1 MALAYPAE
9 SPGWSEAEELLDSF
23 EAAWNRGKAPAIDA
37 VLAKLPATLDSA
49 LRRRF
54 LEELIK
60 IDLGQRWRRAR
71 KPAGGGSWDAPRLE
85 DYLKRYT
92 DLGAADELSVELIA
106 EEYWARQRWGDRPAA
121 DEYMTRFARQ
131 AAALR
136 PALRRIDADLATEFA
151 RDNGPAPLPAPAP
164 PPVRPAPAEAPRPP
178 ATAAAFLGTVRLHG
192 LLERGRLEAAAHD
205 LLARHTEPRELAR
218 ELIRRNWLTPYQV
231 NQVLIG
237 RGQDLVLGPYQ
248 LLERLGEGGV
258 GQVFKAQ
265 HTGTGRVVAL
275 KVIRKD
281 LVADPEVVARF
292 YREVKILGELAHPNI
307 VQRVDAGQV
316 GTVQV
321 LAMEYIE
328 GVDLARLVKATGPLP
343 VAQAC
348 DYIRQA
354 ALGLQH
360 AHERGLVH
368 RDIKP
373 SNLLVTSRAPGPR
386 PGTSSSHLGRWTL
399 DIGLIKILDL
409 GLARLR
415 RPANAAA
422 NEATMVTKVGAV
434 LIGTPDF
441 LAPEQALDFHGADIR
456 SDIYSLGCTFYFL
469 LAGQPPFAGGSLAQK
484 LVMHR
489 EAEPLSLES
498 FRSDLPRGLAKVLGK
513 MLAKRPEHR
522 YQTPA
527 EVAQAL
533 AALQAPGR
541 PAQRNAVATGQR
553 GRQWLLVH
561 RRAVLAGAC
570 GVLAAGGLGLVG
582 LSLLRKTPDKPP
594 PVVVPLPTAAD
605 ALRQLRLQFENPQ
618 ADVSQLRLAVVKFR
632 TDYPGTREERLAVD
646 MFLQLPSPLD
656 QYRGEAPPAAPP
668 PPKELVA
675 VFGKAGQP
683 SILAVAVSPEGRL
696 VAAGR
701 DDGLVQM
708 WDAATGKELAAFS
721 AQRGAVQALAFAPDG
736 QTLAT
741 TGSDATVRLWTV
753 SNAQEIGTWQ
763 GTSNLWLAYA
773 PDGRALV
780 AGGTQNVVR
789 AWDLRKEE
797 RVVVSE
803 SQPVVSAA
811 FNPDGQ
817 ILAVGCARGNL
828 STWEVATGRRLLL
841 VRPATGIA
849 ALAWS
854 PDGRYLALGCQEGVV
869 RLWDVPG
876 AKEVLPPKGTATAA
890 MVSVAFA
897 PAGKTLASVDQAG
910 EVVVWDLTSG
920 QRLRHWL
927 MPARATRV
935 AYAPEGRHLA
945 VGQANGTVAIF
956 RWAPAPRR

>member
-1 MALAYPAE
+1 MALAHPAE
-9 SPGWSEAEELLDSF
+9 SPGWSEAEELLDGF

-37 VLAKLPATLDSA
+37 VLAKVSGTLDGV

-71 KPAGGGSWDAPRLE
+71 KPASGGSWDAPRLE

-92 DLGAADELSVELIA
+92 DLGTAEELSVELIA
-106 EEYWARQRWGDRPAA
+106 EEYWARQRWGDRPTA
-121 DEYMTRFARQ
+121 DEYAARFARQ
-131 AAALR
+131 AATLR
-136 PALRRIDADLATEFA
+136 PVLRRIDADLASEFA
-151 RDNGPAPLPAPAP
+151 RDGGPPAP
-164 PPVRPAPAEAPRPP
+164 PPVPAPPPARPAPAEAPRPP

-192 LLERGRLEAAAHD
+192 LLDRSRLDAVAHD
-205 LLARHTEPRELAR
+205 LLGRHSEPRELAR

-237 RGQDLVLGPYQ
+237 RAQDLVLGPYQ

-265 HTGTGRVVAL
+265 HTGTGRIVAL

-281 LVADPEVVARF
+281 LVTDPEVVARF

-316 GTVQV
+316 GTSQV

-373 SNLLVTSRAPGPR
+373 SNLLVTSRTPGAR
-386 PGTSSSHLGRWTL
+386 ASTSSSHLGRWTL

-415 RPANAAA
+415 RPPSA
-422 NEATMVTKVGAV
+422 NEATMVTKVGSV
-434 LIGTPDF
+434 LMGTPDF
-441 LAPEQALDFHGADIR
+441 LAPEQALDFHAADIR
-456 SDIYSLGCTFYFL
+456 SDIYSLGCTFYYL

-489 EAEPLSLES
+489 EAEPLPLDS
-498 FRSDLPRGLAKVLGK
+498 FRSDLPRGLGKVLGK
-513 MLAKRPEHR
+513 MLAKRPQDR

-527 EVAQAL
+527 EVAQAI

-541 PAQRNAVATGQR
+541 PAPKDAAALWQRR
-553 GRQWLLVH
+553 RQWLLVH
-561 RRAVLAGAC
+561 RRAVLIGTC
-570 GVLAAGGLGLVG
+570 GVVAAGGLGWLG

-594 PVVVPLPTAAD
+594 SVVVPLPTAAE
-605 ALRQLRLQFENPQ
+605 ALQQLRAQFENPQ
-618 ADVSQLRLAVVKFR
+618 ADASQLRQAIVKFR
-632 TDYPGTREERLAVD
+632 TNYPGTREERVAVD
-646 MFLQLPSPLD
+646 MLQQLSSPLD
-656 QYRGEAPPAAPP
+656 QYRGEGPPAAPP
-668 PPKELVA
+668 PPKELLA
-675 VFGKAGQP
+675 LFGKPGQAA
-683 SILAVAVSPEGRL
+683 ILGVAVSPEGRL

-701 DDGLVQM
+701 DDGFVQI
-708 WDAATGKELAAFS
+708 WDAATGKELAAFA
-721 AQRGAVQALAFAPDG
+721 AQRGPVQAIAFAPDG

-741 TGSDATVRLWTV
+741 TGTDGMVRLWT
-753 SNAQEIGTWQ
+753 SSGAELGTWP
-763 GTSNLWLAYA
+763 GSSNLWLAYA
-773 PDGRALV
+773 PDGRTLV
-780 AGGTQNVVR
+780 AGGTQNIVR
-789 AWDLRKEE
+789 AWDLKKEE

-803 SQPVVSAA
+803 SQPVISGA

-841 VRPATGIA
+841 VRPAAGIP

-869 RLWDVPG
+869 RLWDVPA
-876 AKEVLPPKGTATAA
+876 AKEVLPPKGTAIAP

-897 PAGKTLASVDQAG
+897 PSGKTLASVDQAG
-910 EVVVWDLTSG
+910 EVVVWDLRSG
-920 QRLRHWL
+920 QRVRHWP
-927 MPARATRV
+927 MSARATRV
-935 AYAPEGRHLA
+935 AYASDGRHLA

-956 RWAPAPRR
+956 RWAPVATR